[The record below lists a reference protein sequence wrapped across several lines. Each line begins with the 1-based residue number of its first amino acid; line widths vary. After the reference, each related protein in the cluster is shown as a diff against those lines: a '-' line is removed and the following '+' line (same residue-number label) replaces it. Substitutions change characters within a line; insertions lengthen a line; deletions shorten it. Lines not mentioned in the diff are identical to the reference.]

1 METALTLNFL
11 FKVAL
16 ASIFGCLVGYERQS
30 RRKPAGIKT
39 HALICLGAC
48 AITFLSKHFSIYA
61 DPSRIAAQIVSGIG
75 FIGAG
80 TIFIAHHRVQG
91 LTSAA
96 TVWASASVGM
106 LVGAGYELLGF
117 LTVCVIGI
125 LFLSFH
131 QIRLGSGAEYQV
143 SLNLNSSKSLD
154 LVYKLNKTYRLKVF
168 QESLNQ
174 EKHIHYRFRFIGS
187 PLLQRIYAKRLR
199 ALPGLTSLSI
209 QG

>member
-75 FIGAG
+75 FIEAG
-80 TIFIAHHRVQG
+80 TVGVQ
-91 LTSAA
+91 
-96 TVWASASVGM
+96 
-106 LVGAGYELLGF
+106 
-117 LTVCVIGI
+117 
-125 LFLSFH
+125 
-131 QIRLGSGAEYQV
+131 
-143 SLNLNSSKSLD
+143 K
-154 LVYKLNKTYRLKVF
+154 NKQL
-168 QESLNQ
+168 
-174 EKHIHYRFRFIGS
+174 FIGS
-187 PLLQRIYAKRLR
+187 FIGDRLLTVK
-199 ALPGLTSLSI
+199 
-209 QG
+209 